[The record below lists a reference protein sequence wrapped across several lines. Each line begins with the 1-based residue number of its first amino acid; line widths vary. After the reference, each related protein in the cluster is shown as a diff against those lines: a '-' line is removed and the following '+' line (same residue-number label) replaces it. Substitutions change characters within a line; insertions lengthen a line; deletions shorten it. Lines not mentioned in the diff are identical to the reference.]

1 MYNYQEITNAVNIQ
15 VAATLANSVIAGAR
29 YAGGA
34 NTSANLPINST
45 AVAYPSIG
53 AVAGGTFLGS
63 ARPSTRGLG
72 TGIQNGTTGVAY
84 TLTTDGTGTINSI
97 TPVQT
102 RPNGV
107 LLGAATSVPL
117 NPGVGPNIGAATQ
130 TIIFDT
136 ACLNA
141 TFGTQTP
148 AVAGSVTVTL
158 VAGDFQ
164 IPQSGSGAAAATPS
178 IYTADPLSGADS
190 FDLFVGTA
198 GTIKIELAGSL
209 VDNPVTINAAVGI
222 LGMQVRKVY
231 VDGVVTATGLVALY

>member
-53 AVAGGTFLGS
+53 AGGGTFLGS
-63 ARPSTRGLG
+63 ARPSTRGIG
-72 TGIQNGTTGVAY
+72 TGVQNGATGIAY
-84 TLTTDGTGTINSI
+84 TLTTDGTGTVNSI

-102 RPNGV
+102 RPDGV
-107 LLGAATSVPL
+107 FLGAATNAPV
-117 NPGVGPNIGAATQ
+117 NPGVGPNIGTANQ

-136 ACLNA
+136 ACLNSA
-141 TFGTQTP
+141 FGTQTP

-158 VAGDFQ
+158 TAAELQ
-164 IPQSGSGAAAATPS
+164 IPQSGDGAAATTPS
-178 IYTADPLSGADS
+178 IYTADHLSGSDS
-190 FDLFVGTA
+190 FDLFIGVA
-198 GTIKIELAGSL
+198 GTIKVELAGSL
-209 VDNPVTINAAVGI
+209 TDNPVTMTVSTGI
-222 LGMQVRKVY
+222 LGMQIKKVY
-231 VDGVVTATGLVALY
+231 TDGVVTATGLVALY